1 MDKLLMEEKM
11 NKNEMAKSHKFVSRG
26 GNMIECVGCKLKHG
40 GLINPGREELREDGH
55 IYAIRSFGRFGEGD
69 LIL

>member
-26 GNMIECVGCKLKHG
+26 GNMIECTECNLRHG
-40 GLINPGREELREDGH
+40 GLINSGREELRDDGH
-55 IYAIRSFGRFGEGD
+55 VYAIRSFGTFSKGD